1 MELNQQYQR
10 ESFISFL
17 KETLLN
23 DFDKDIRTVNTQ
35 GLGSIKKAFSLGK
48 SKVLDLQIFEFE
60 FTGSSRKRIAL
71 TKEAFKLMRDSACY
85 QALAVFHSANS
96 ETWRLSFLTADP
108 VKTEKGS
115 VGLVYSNPK
124 RYSFL
129 LGVHAKT
136 NTPKKYLVGKGKI
149 VDLPDLKKRF
159 SIEVVN
165 KDFYKEVS
173 NAFTHLVGDKL
184 KLPSTQSHSQTDL
197 EFAVRLIGRIIFCW
211 FLREKRSSTGHPLMP
226 IELISGNAAKEIPD
240 YYHKILEPI
249 FFEIL
254 NRPIKSRKDSFT
266 KGLFSSIPYLNGGL
280 FSPHEDDFYSY
291 NEGKQ
296 AINHNLVVIP
306 DDWFKSFFE
315 ALETYN
321 FTIDENTSYDEEL
334 SIDPEMLGRIFENL
348 LAEINPE
355 TGESARK
362 STGSYYTPR
371 IIVDYMVDESLLLYL
386 KEKTQI
392 KEEKLR
398 ALISY
403 DLDDDLSN
411 PLSDEEREKVTE
423 ALNSVKILDPA
434 CGSGAFPIGALQKIV
449 FILQQIDPA
458 GQLWFKN
465 QIQNTPIEL
474 KRLIE
479 REFQEKNFDYLR
491 KLGII
496 RENIYGIDIQP
507 IATEISRL
515 RCFLTLIVDERIDE
529 TLDNRGIE
537 PLPNLDFKFVTANSL
552 IGLPETESPQGELFD
567 DNAKIDQLKSLRDQ
581 YFNARNEE
589 RKDLMIEFSEL
600 QSEMIN
606 ELIDKHSFT
615 GVAKA
620 ELTRKLT
627 DWKPFKHKK
636 TDWFDSEWMFGIKNG
651 FDIVI
656 ANPPYIQLSKKGIST
671 ESREYLITRYGTTSG
686 RLNTFGYFILQGLSL
701 GTEKGL
707 LTYII
712 PNTLLSQE
720 YYQYIRKQ
728 ILEKTDIKEI
738 VNYDQ
743 MLFETAV
750 VENIT
755 LFLQKTKKTTEN
767 KVKVSIQTA
776 DKIKTLKMISQQ
788 NFLSTYKNT
797 FDIKGDSL
805 TTKLDN
811 LSNSLPLKEVC
822 DINQAIALKGNRKA
836 SITLEPIIDKENYKL
851 LDGRNIHKYTINWT
865 GEYID
870 YDLNKIHSCKNK
882 EIFFTKEK
890 LFFRRVSSNLVFAY
904 DNKQYFA
911 LNTLVVVNLKKEFDN
926 KISLKYLLSLLN
938 SKLLNYYYFHK
949 FKSTKKVFSEIQAR
963 SVGLIK
969 IVLPSEEQEKNL
981 ISLVEEVLRLTST
994 KGYLNNEEL
1003 KLSVIK
1009 YENQINQIVYKLYGL
1024 TDDEIKIVENS

>member
-636 TDWFDSEWMFGIKNG
+636 TDWFDPEWMFGMKEG
-651 FDIVI
+651 FDVVI
-656 ANPPYIQLSKKGIST
+656 SNPPYGNIFTNKDIFKEIKKKYIT
-671 ESREYLITRYGTTSG
+671 AEYKIDAYSV
-686 RLNTFGYFILQGLSL
+686 FVEKGLSL
-701 GTEKGL
+701 CNKMGKVSYIVPYTFLSGTYFSKLRKFIFDHEL
-707 LTYII
+707 LSLIVLGKKVFQAAEVDTCILLMQRTKNRNYVEVADFRMTTALKQIQKFRTNQI
-712 PNTLLSQE
+712 PKDLIFQSYSNVICIGEIPQLRIFKKISLINNTLENYLI
-720 YYQYIRKQ
+720 YYHGLQSRGNDK
-728 ILEKTDIKEI
+728 
-738 VNYDQ
+738 
-743 MLFETAV
+743 A
-750 VENIT
+750 IT
-755 LFLQKTKKTTEN
+755 TKKTQEALPLIQGKDFNRYSFSPEVKYFIYKPEN
-767 KVKVSIQTA
+767 IKSGGDLSYHHTSPKIVIRTTADSIVATIDDNKYLALNSVNIAILKVK
-776 DKIKTLKMISQQ
+776 
-788 NFLSTYKNT
+788 
-797 FDIKGDSL
+797 
-805 TTKLDN
+805 
-811 LSNSLPLKEVC
+811 
-822 DINQAIALKGNRKA
+822 
-836 SITLEPIIDKENYKL
+836 
-851 LDGRNIHKYTINWT
+851 
-865 GEYID
+865 D
-870 YDLNKIHSCKNK
+870 Y
-882 EIFFTKEK
+882 
-890 LFFRRVSSNLVFAY
+890 
-904 DNKQYFA
+904 
-911 LNTLVVVNLKKEFDN
+911 
-926 KISLKYLLSLLN
+926 SLKFLLAILN
-938 SKLLNYYYFHK
+938 SKLVDFWYLL
-949 FKSTKKVFSEIQAR
+949 
-963 SVGLIK
+963 SVQEPGKTFAEVK
-969 IVLPSEEQEKNL
+969 IVYLKNIPIPPFAERNQPIIFKVEQLVDLIIISKKNDSKTDTKNL
-981 ISLVEEVLRLTST
+981 ENQ
-994 KGYLNNEEL
+994 LNNL
-1003 KLSVIK
+1003 I
-1009 YENQINQIVYKLYGL
+1009 YKLYGL
-1024 TDDEIKIVENS
+1024 TEEEIKIVEKS